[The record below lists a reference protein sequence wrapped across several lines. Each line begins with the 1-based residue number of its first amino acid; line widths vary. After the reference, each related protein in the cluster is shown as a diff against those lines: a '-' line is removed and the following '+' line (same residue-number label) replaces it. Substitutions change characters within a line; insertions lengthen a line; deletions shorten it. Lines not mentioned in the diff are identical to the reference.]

1 MPDFKAVLEVSR
13 LIPVFILLAAFGSLA
28 LVSKGTALDV
38 LELPDFG
45 GATTVGA
52 RGTFTSLG
60 SCLVMPLLV
69 FGSVFGL
76 VITGASG

>member
-1 MPDFKAVLEVSR
+1 MLEVSR
-13 LIPVFILLAAFGSLA
+13 LIPVFVLLADDWAAFGSLA

-76 VITGASG
+76 VIVGASG